1 MLLKNVTFQSVQDGT
16 QMATVQIAVS
26 YETGGPAFE
35 SHRTWI
41 YHNQVYLETKAGTR
55 IERSKSFTTELQ
67 ADGGVAVGYTFENL
81 KKKADAYK
89 FVYVA
94 PTLILN
100 VPVEFEIKNITVSD
114 Q

>member
-1 MLLKNVTFQSVQDGT
+1 MLRNVTFQPVQDGT
-16 QMATVQIAVS
+16 QKATVQIAVS

-41 YHNQVYLETKAGTR
+41 YHNRVYLETKTGKR
-55 IERSKSFTTELQ
+55 IERSKSFTTKLQ

-81 KKKADAYK
+81 TNDPAAYR

-100 VPVEFEIKNITVSD
+100 VPVEFEFKNISVSGF
-114 Q
+114 